1 MNEDVV
7 EWLRMDEDVDD
18 WLEMDENVDEWLE
31 EIKRH
36 YETTREHRRLNYLTV
51 LEKTLIYCE
60 DKLTTK
66 LDITRSKIKG
76 VKELLE
82 EHIRQENKK
91 MTEDI

>member
-18 WLEMDENVDEWLE
+18 WLE
-31 EIKRH
+31 EIKRY
-36 YETTREHRRLNYLTV
+36 YETTGEHRRLNYLTV
-51 LEKTLIYCE
+51 LEKTLIYRE

-76 VKELLE
+76 VKELLAT
-82 EHIRQENKK
+82 HIRQENKK
-91 MTEDI
+91 MAEDT

>member
-1 MNEDVV
+1 MNADVV

-18 WLEMDENVDEWLE
+18 WLE
-31 EIKRH
+31 EIKRY

-51 LEKTLIYCE
+51 LEKALIYIE
-60 DKLTTK
+60 DKLATK

-82 EHIRQENKK
+82 EHIRQEKK
-91 MTEDI
+91 ENGGIWK